1 MISIIIPVYNAENF
15 LCSTVDSI
23 LSQNS
28 LDYELLLVD
37 DGSQDQSGKICDEYA
52 RQDSRVRVFHK
63 QNGGVSSARNMG
75 IENSNGEWL
84 MFVDSDDKVLLSA
97 LNTINDCLN
106 IPEGQYQDLIL
117 FRHQRNG
124 VSIDVPLGKTVS
136 VSQYLKK
143 ILSYKIEP
151 APWAKLYRSSRIGS
165 LRFNEDLKIGE
176 DLLFNFEY
184 VAKIKD
190 NCRIMYCD
198 KDVYSYNLRQDS
210 AMHMCN
216 IGNEYKK
223 LNNIAIPI
231 MKSYIGENFCNEIS
245 MFEAIN
251 LFASFR
257 NEGKLPSSEEQIR
270 MQQLSRRINNLQPD
284 DIITRYLYIVSFS
297 LAFGRLF
304 LLYRFVRVKLK
315 ARLRKMYISL

>member
-1 MISIIIPVYNAENF
+1 MISIIIPVYNAEKY
-15 LCSTVDSI
+15 LCGTVDSI
-23 LSQNS
+23 LLQNS

-37 DGSQDQSGKICDEYA
+37 DGSQDKSGKICDEYA

-84 MFVDSDDKVLLSA
+84 MFVDSDDKVLSSA
-97 LNTINDCLN
+97 LNSIKDCLN
-106 IPEGQYQDLIL
+106 KLEGQNQDLIL
-117 FRHQRNG
+117 FRHQCNG
-124 VSIDVPLGKTVS
+124 VSIDAPLGQTVS
-136 VSQYLKK
+136 VSEYLKK
-143 ILSYKIEP
+143 ILSYKIES
-151 APWAKLYRSSRIGS
+151 APWAKLYRSSCIGT
-165 LRFNEDLKIGE
+165 LRFNENLKIGE

-210 AMHMCN
+210 AMHMRN

-223 LNNIAIPI
+223 LNNIAIPV
-231 MKSYIGENFCNEIS
+231 MKSYIGEYFYNELS
-245 MFEAIN
+245 MFEAVN

-257 NEGKLPSSEEQIR
+257 NEGKFPSSEEQIR
-270 MQQLSRRINNLQPD
+270 MQQLSRRISNLHPN
-284 DIITRYLYIVSFS
+284 DIITKYLYVVSFS
-297 LAFGRLF
+297 LVLGRLY
-304 LLYRFVRVKLK
+304 LLYRFVRAKLK
-315 ARLRKMYISL
+315 TRLRKMYISL

>member
-15 LCSTVDSI
+15 LCSTVDCI

-37 DGSQDQSGKICDEYA
+37 DGSQDQTGKICDEYA

-75 IENSNGEWL
+75 IENSKGEWL
-84 MFVDSDDKVLLSA
+84 MFVDSDDKVLSSA
-97 LNTINDCLN
+97 FDTINDFLN
-106 IPEGQYQDLIL
+106 SLERQNQDFIL
-117 FRHQRNG
+117 FRHQCNG
-124 VSIDVPLGKTVS
+124 VSIEAPFGQTIS
-136 VSQYLKK
+136 VCEYLKK
-143 ILSYKIEP
+143 LLNYKMAP
-151 APWAKLYRSSRIGS
+151 APWAKLYRSSRIGT
-165 LRFNEDLKIGE
+165 LKFNEALKIGE

-231 MKSYIGENFCNEIS
+231 MKSYIGENLCNEIS

-270 MQQLSRRINNLQPD
+270 MQQLSRRISNLHPD
-284 DIITRYLYIVSFS
+284 DIITRYLYVVSFS
-297 LAFGRLF
+297 LALGRLY
-304 LLYRFVRVKLK
+304 LLYRFVRAKLK
-315 ARLRKMYISL
+315 ARLRKRYISL